1 MKASGEYIIE
11 SERKTEIVRECDVL
25 VAGGGIGG
33 IAAALSAARNGA
45 RTLLVEREYLLGGLA
60 TLGLITIY
68 LPLCDGKGRQAVF
81 GIGEELFRLAIKH
94 GTEGPA
100 PAAWLQNGTLEER
113 TKTRFIAQYNPHLF
127 ALEVER
133 LLLNE
138 GVELLYGSVVCGVQ
152 TEDKKIKAA
161 IIENKSGRSAIRAKS
176 YVDCTGDADICKH
189 SGAKTELYKKKNI
202 LAEWYYYM
210 TKGELKLNMFGYSEI
225 VPEDSGLAAPVPMVE
240 KRFSGIDGQELSEMV
255 ITAHEHM
262 LTDIIKNRQNDE
274 TYTPVTMATI
284 PEIRMSRRIA
294 GKYVLDGSEM
304 HKHFDGSIGLTG
316 DWRKRGPVYEIPYE
330 TLYGDDIEN
339 LIAAGRCI
347 SVTDDMW
354 DITRVIPPCAVTG
367 QAAGAAAAMTDNF
380 AAIDIKELQY
390 RLERAGVALKCW

>member
-1 MKASGEYIIE
+1 MEYIIE
-11 SERKTEIVRECDVL
+11 KERKTEIVKECDVL

-45 RTLLVEREYLLGGLA
+45 RVLLVEREYLLGGLA

-68 LPLCDGKGRQAVF
+68 LPLCYGQGRQAVF
-81 GIGEELFRLAIKH
+81 GIGEELFRLSIKH
-94 GTEGPA
+94 GAEGPS
-100 PAAWLQNGTLEER
+100 PVAWLENGSLEER
-113 TKTRFIAQYNPHLF
+113 AKKRFIAQYNPHLF
-127 ALEVER
+127 ALEAER
-133 LLLNE
+133 LLISE
-138 GVELLYGSVVCGVQ
+138 GVDILYGSVICGVQ
-152 TEDKKIKAA
+152 TEDRKIKAA

-176 YVDCTGDADICKH
+176 YVDCTGDADVCKF

-225 VPEDSGLAAPVPMVE
+225 VPDDSDLAAPVPMVE
-240 KRFSGIDGQELSEMV
+240 KRYSGIDGLELSEMV
-255 ITAHEHM
+255 VTAHEHM
-262 LTDIIKNRQNDE
+262 LMDILKNRQIDE
-274 TYTPVTMATI
+274 TYTPVTMPAI

-294 GKYVLDGSEM
+294 GKYVLDDKEM
-304 HKHFDGSIGLTG
+304 HQHFDSSIGLTG

-339 LIAAGRCI
+339 LITAGRCI

-380 AAIDIKELQY
+380 AAMDIRKLQD
-390 RLERAGVALKCW
+390 RLIKAGVVLKCW

>member
-1 MKASGEYIIE
+1 MEYIIE
-11 SERKTEIVRECDVL
+11 NERKTEIVKECDVL

-45 RTLLVEREYLLGGLA
+45 RVLLVEREYLLGGLA

-81 GIGEELFRLAIKH
+81 GIGEELFRLSIKH

-100 PAAWLQNGTLEER
+100 PTAWLQNGTLEER
-113 TKTRFIAQYNPHLF
+113 AKTRFLAQYNPHLF

-133 LLLNE
+133 LLINE
-138 GVELLYGSVVCGVQ
+138 RVELLYGSVICGAK
-152 TEDKKIKAA
+152 TEGKKIKAV

-176 YVDCTGDADICKH
+176 YVDCTGDADLCKL

-202 LAEWYYYM
+202 LAEWYYYI
-210 TKGELKLNMFGYSEI
+210 TRGELKLNMFGYSEI
-225 VPEDSGLAAPVPMVE
+225 LPDDSDLAASVPMVE
-240 KRFSGIDGQELSEMV
+240 KRFSGIDGFELSEMV

-262 LTDIIKNRQNDE
+262 LMDVLKNRQNDE

-294 GKYVLDGSEM
+294 GKYVMDDKEM
-304 HKHFDGSIGLTG
+304 HKHFDSSIGLTG
-316 DWRKRGPVYEIPYE
+316 DWRKRGPVYEMPFE

-339 LIAAGRCI
+339 LITAGRCI
-347 SVTDDMW
+347 SVADDMW

-380 AAIDIKELQY
+380 AATDIKELQG
-390 RLERAGVALKCW
+390 RLVNAGVVLKCW